1 MRMSEGPHIL
11 DFSLDPGLC
20 LGCVDDLFGDKL
32 HGHLVSCDG
41 VESHCGM
48 KVLEGDGDERGAVA
62 HTLDLA
68 ESSLSD
74 VLSDSV
80 LSQLGCRVSIWNI
93 GHDVFNEP
101 ACSVSSGVDG
111 EMNERR

>member
-32 HGHLVSCDG
+32 HGDLVSCDG

-68 ESSLSD
+68 ESSFCD
-74 VLSDSV
+74 FGDN
-80 LSQLGCRVSIWNI
+80 C
-93 GHDVFNEP
+93 VFP
-101 ACSVSSGVDG
+101 QP
-111 EMNERR
+111 